1 MQMRMDGLRNGSR
14 GFALLYNKREKKAG
28 KINRTSGVRLA
39 PMERSIEGDGG
50 SGLTKIPR

>member
-1 MQMRMDGLRNGSR
+1 MRMDGLRNGSR